1 MEIERSDESLDFSFT
16 TSENVG
22 SSSEGHD
29 ITTVEAD
36 RRLSHDNDDETG
48 KKFYD
53 IFVPCITKLT
63 YFCNS
68 KFPGNCRNVLVL

>member
-1 MEIERSDESLDFSFT
+1 MENERGDELLDFYLT

-22 SSSEGHD
+22 GSNEGHD
-29 ITTVEAD
+29 IIAVEAD
-36 RRLSHDNDDETG
+36 QRFSHDNDDETG

-53 IFVPCITKLT
+53 IFVRYITKLT
-63 YFCNS
+63 YFCHS